1 MHLRPA
7 LITPIACTLLLAAC
21 GQTYQ
26 VTYPLPTS
34 SSSASSQH
42 SRVTSNESP
51 AYASELR
58 TGRRVTSSSTSP
70 APQSSSVPASVLID
84 VPFATQAPLANW
96 DALHEEACEEASLI
110 LVQHY
115 LNGQMI
121 TPQEMEDAIQSL
133 ITWETSHGYG
143 KDVTI
148 AQLSE
153 VAKQV
158 YGLNGTVIADVS
170 VARIKKEIAAG
181 HPIIIPAAGRML
193 GNPNF
198 SGLGP
203 PYHMLVIT
211 GYDSTNFIT
220 NDVGTKRGKD
230 YRYSYDTIINAIHD
244 WKGSNDTIES
254 GAKRM
259 LVLGK

>member
-1 MHLRPA
+1 MRLRLPIITA
-7 LITPIACTLLLAAC
+7 IASTLILAAC

-26 VTYPLPTS
+26 VTYPLPTA
-34 SSSASSQH
+34 SASSTT
-42 SRVTSNESP
+42 TSIQ
-51 AYASELR
+51 
-58 TGRRVTSSSTSP
+58 TSSVTLTTSSKSSS
-70 APQSSSVPASVLID
+70 PQSSSAAPASVLID

-115 LNGQMI
+115 LNGQTI
-121 TPQEMEDAIQSL
+121 TPQQMEDALQSL
-133 ITWETSHGYG
+133 IAWETSHGYG
-143 KDVTI
+143 QDVTI

-158 YGLNGTVIADVS
+158 YGLNGTVITDVS

-211 GYDSTNFIT
+211 GYDSLNFIT
-220 NDVGTKRGKD
+220 NDVGTRKGKD
-230 YRYSYDTIINAIHD
+230 YRYSYDTILNAIHD
-244 WKGSNDTIES
+244 WNGSNDTIES
-254 GAKRM
+254 GGKAM
-259 LVLGK
+259 LVLSK

>member
-1 MHLRPA
+1 MHFRLNI
-7 LITPIACTLLLAAC
+7 ITPIACTLLLAAC

-34 SSSASSQH
+34 SSSAVSQH
-42 SRVTSNESP
+42 SRVTSNESQ
-51 AYASELR
+51 
-58 TGRRVTSSSTSP
+58 VTSSVTSST
-70 APQSSSVPASVLID
+70 PQSSSAPASVLID

-115 LNGQMI
+115 LNGQTI
-121 TPQEMEDAIQSL
+121 TPQQMEDAIQSL
-133 ITWETSHGYG
+133 VAWETSHGYG
-143 KDVTI
+143 QDVTI

-158 YGLNGTVIADVS
+158 YGLNGTVITDVS

-244 WKGSNDTIES
+244 WNGSNDTIES
-254 GAKRM
+254 GAKR
-259 LVLGK
+259 VLILTK